1 VADQVPAPS
10 FCSKNPMAQSLELNN
25 TFSVSQLTGHIQH
38 TLEQGFTSVWVKG
51 EISNLTRHSSGHWYF
66 SLKDSGAQLGSVM
79 FKRQNESVRFEPAHG
94 MEITAHGRISVY
106 PPQGRYQ
113 LVVDQMLAAGQGD
126 LHLAFENLKKKL
138 QAEGLFEGGLKQKL
152 PRYPSK
158 IGIVTSP
165 TGAAIRD
172 MINILSRR
180 FPLADIQLLPVKV
193 QGEGAAS
200 DIANAIKVFNRMNEC
215 QVLLVGRG
223 GGSLEDLWAFNEEI
237 VARAIAASA
246 IPVIS
251 AVGHETDTTISDFV
265 ADHRAPTPSA
275 AAELVVPD
283 KVELI
288 RWFAQIEQSLHTNIR
303 NRIDRYEQRLNST
316 SKSYALKRPQ
326 LMIEQ
331 SVQKLDH
338 FADRSIRSTQDK
350 ISRLTARLDNLA
362 VSIETLN
369 PLAILEK
376 GYAVVSDPQGKLI
389 RSIDQVC
396 NGTELRMRLKDGEIS
411 STVSDIKKRKIK

>member
-1 VADQVPAPS
+1 MELVPSPS
-10 FCSKNPMAQSLELNN
+10 FCSKNPMAQSAELSN
-25 TFSVSQLTGHIQH
+25 TFSVSQITGHIQH
-38 TLEQGFTSVWVKG
+38 TLEKGFASVWVKG

-79 FKRQNESVRFEPAHG
+79 FRRQNEGVRFEPTHG

-113 LVVDQMLAAGQGD
+113 LVVDQMLPAGQGD

-138 QAEGLFEGGLKQKL
+138 HAEGLFDPSRKQKL
-152 PRYPSK
+152 PAYPTK

-180 FPLADIQLLPVKV
+180 FPLAELILLPVKV
-193 QGEGAAS
+193 QGDGAAAE
-200 DIANAIKVFNRMNEC
+200 IAKAIDSLNNMQEC

-223 GGSLEDLWAFNEEI
+223 GGSLEDLWAFNEEV
-237 VARAIAASA
+237 VARAIADSK
-246 IPVIS
+246 IPVVS

-283 KVELI
+283 QVELT
-288 RWFAQIEQSLHTNIR
+288 RWFMQVEQSLHSNIR
-303 NRIDRYEQRLNST
+303 GRIERYDQRLDAIAR
-316 SKSYALKRPQ
+316 SYALKRPA

-331 SVQKLDH
+331 FMQKLDQ
-338 FADRSIRSTQDK
+338 FEDRSIRSTQEK
-350 ISRLTARLDNLA
+350 IAIVTARLDNLS
-362 VSIETLN
+362 VSVVALN
-369 PLAILEK
+369 PLNILDK
-376 GYAVVSDPQGKLI
+376 GYAVISGAEGSVI
-389 RSIDQVC
+389 RSIDEISD
-396 NGTELRMRLKDGEIS
+396 GSELHLRMKDGEIS
-411 STVSDIKKRKIK
+411 SIASAVKKRKIK

>member
-1 VADQVPAPS
+1 
-10 FCSKNPMAQSLELNN
+10 MAQPPELNN
-25 TFSVSQLTGHIQH
+25 TLSVSQITGHIQQ
-38 TLEQGFTSVWVKG
+38 TLEKDFASVWVKG

-79 FKRQNESVRFEPAHG
+79 FRRQNESVRFEPAHG
-94 MEITAHGRISVY
+94 MEITAHGRITVY

-113 LVVDQMLAAGQGD
+113 LVVDQMLPAGQGD

-138 QAEGLFEGGLKQKL
+138 QAEGLFDPSLKQNL
-152 PRYPSK
+152 PKYPSK

-180 FPLADIQLLPVKV
+180 FPLAEIILMPVKV
-193 QGEGAAS
+193 QGDGAAAE
-200 DIANAIKVFNRMNEC
+200 IANAIEIFNSLDEC

-237 VARAIAASA
+237 VARAIAASS
-246 IPVIS
+246 IPIVS

-283 KVELI
+283 QIELAK
-288 RWFAQIEQSLHTNIR
+288 WFSQVEQSLQTNIR
-303 NRIDRYEQRLNST
+303 SRIDKYGMRLISI
-316 SKSYALKRPQ
+316 SKSYALKRPE

-338 FADRSIRSTQDK
+338 LEDRSLRSTQDK

-369 PLAILEK
+369 PLSILKK
-376 GYAVVSDPQGKLI
+376 GYSVLSDSQGELI
-389 RSIDQVC
+389 RSIDQVSD
-396 NGTELRMRLKDGEIS
+396 GTELRMRLNDGEIS
-411 STVSDIKKRKIK
+411 SIARDVKKRKIK

>member
-1 VADQVPAPS
+1 MELVPSPS
-10 FCSKNPMAQSLELNN
+10 ICSKNPMAQSPELN
-25 TFSVSQLTGHIQH
+25 TTLSVSQITGHIQH
-38 TLEQGFTSVWVKG
+38 TLEKGFASVWVKG

-79 FKRQNESVRFEPAHG
+79 FRRQNEGVRFEPTHG

-113 LVVDQMLAAGQGD
+113 LIVDQMLPAGQGD

-138 QAEGLFEGGLKQKL
+138 HAEGLFDPSLKQKL
-152 PRYPSK
+152 PAYPAK

-180 FPLADIQLLPVKV
+180 FPLAELILLPVKV
-193 QGEGAAS
+193 QGEGAATE
-200 DIANAIKVFNRMNEC
+200 IADAIGTFNSMDEC

-223 GGSLEDLWAFNEEI
+223 GGSLEDLWAFNEES
-237 VARAIAASA
+237 VARAIAHSK
-246 IPVIS
+246 IPVVS

-283 KVELI
+283 QIELI
-288 RWFAQIEQSLHTNIR
+288 RWFNQVEQSLQSNMR
-303 NRIDRYEQRLNST
+303 SRIEKYGQRLDSI
-316 SKSYALKRPQ
+316 SRSYALKRPE

-331 SVQKLDH
+331 SFQKLDH
-338 FADRSIRSTQDK
+338 LEDLSLRATRDK
-350 ISRLTARLDNLA
+350 ISKLAARMDNLS
-362 VSIETLN
+362 VSIEALN
-369 PLAILEK
+369 PLRILEK
-376 GYAVVSDPQGKLI
+376 GYSVLSGAQGDLI
-389 RSIDQVC
+389 RSIEQVSD
-396 NGTELRMRLKDGEIS
+396 GTEVHMRLRDGEIS
-411 STVSDIKKRKIK
+411 SIASEVKKRKIK

>member
-1 VADQVPAPS
+1 
-10 FCSKNPMAQSLELNN
+10 MAQSAELSN
-25 TFSVSQLTGHIQH
+25 TFSVSQITGHIQH
-38 TLEQGFTSVWVKG
+38 TLEKGFASVWVKG

-79 FKRQNESVRFEPAHG
+79 FRRQNEGVRFEPTHG

-113 LVVDQMLAAGQGD
+113 LVVDQMLPAGQGD

-138 QAEGLFEGGLKQKL
+138 HAEGLFDPSRKQKL
-152 PRYPSK
+152 PAYPTK

-180 FPLADIQLLPVKV
+180 FLLAELILLPVKV
-193 QGEGAAS
+193 QGDGAAAE
-200 DIANAIKVFNRMNEC
+200 IAKAIDSLNNMQEC

-223 GGSLEDLWAFNEEI
+223 GGSLEDLWAFNEEV
-237 VARAIAASA
+237 VARAIADSK
-246 IPVIS
+246 IPVVS

-283 KVELI
+283 QVELT
-288 RWFAQIEQSLHTNIR
+288 RWFMQVEQSLHSNIR
-303 NRIDRYEQRLNST
+303 GRIERYDQRLDAIAR
-316 SKSYALKRPQ
+316 SYALKRPA

-331 SVQKLDH
+331 FMQKLDQ
-338 FADRSIRSTQDK
+338 FEDRSIRSTQEK
-350 ISRLTARLDNLA
+350 IAIVTARLDNLS
-362 VSIETLN
+362 VSVVALN
-369 PLAILEK
+369 PLNILDK
-376 GYAVVSDPQGKLI
+376 GYAVISGAEGSVI
-389 RSIDQVC
+389 RSIDEISD
-396 NGTELRMRLKDGEIS
+396 GSELHLRMKDGEIS
-411 STVSDIKKRKIK
+411 SIASAVKKRKIK

>member
-1 VADQVPAPS
+1 VELVPSPS
-10 FCSKNPMAQSLELNN
+10 FCSKNPMAQSAELSN
-25 TFSVSQLTGHIQH
+25 TFSVSQITGHIQH
-38 TLEQGFTSVWVKG
+38 TLEKGFASVWVKG

-79 FKRQNESVRFEPAHG
+79 FRRQNEGVRFEPTHG

-113 LVVDQMLAAGQGD
+113 LVVDQMLPAGQGD

-138 QAEGLFEGGLKQKL
+138 HAEGLFDPSRKQKL
-152 PRYPSK
+152 PAYPTK

-180 FPLADIQLLPVKV
+180 FPLAELILLPVKV
-193 QGEGAAS
+193 QGDGAAAE
-200 DIANAIKVFNRMNEC
+200 IAKAIDSLNNMQEC

-223 GGSLEDLWAFNEEI
+223 GGSLEDLWAFNEEV
-237 VARAIAASA
+237 VARAIADSK
-246 IPVIS
+246 IPVVS

-283 KVELI
+283 QVELT
-288 RWFAQIEQSLHTNIR
+288 RWFMQVEQSLHSNIR
-303 NRIDRYEQRLNST
+303 GRIERYDQRLDAIAR
-316 SKSYALKRPQ
+316 SYALKRPA

-331 SVQKLDH
+331 FMQKLDQ
-338 FADRSIRSTQDK
+338 FEDRSIRSTQEK
-350 ISRLTARLDNLA
+350 IAIVTARLDNLS
-362 VSIETLN
+362 VSVVALN
-369 PLAILEK
+369 PLNILDK
-376 GYAVVSDPQGKLI
+376 GYAVISGAEGSVI
-389 RSIDQVC
+389 RSIDEISD
-396 NGTELRMRLKDGEIS
+396 GSELHLRMKDGEIS
-411 STVSDIKKRKIK
+411 SIASAVKKRKIK

>member
-1 VADQVPAPS
+1 
-10 FCSKNPMAQSLELNN
+10 MAQAPELNN
-25 TFSVSQLTGHIQH
+25 TFSVSQITGHIQH
-38 TLEQGFTSVWVKG
+38 TLEEGFASVWVKG

-79 FKRQNESVRFEPAHG
+79 FRRQNECVRFEPAHG

-113 LVVDQMLAAGQGD
+113 LVVDQMLPAGQGD

-138 QAEGLFEGGLKQKL
+138 QREGLFDPGRKQLL
-152 PRYPSK
+152 PSYPSK

-180 FPLADIQLLPVKV
+180 FPLAEIILLPVKV
-193 QGEGAAS
+193 QGDGAAAE
-200 DIANAIKVFNRMNEC
+200 IANAIEVFNSMKEC

-237 VARAIAASA
+237 VARAIAAST
-246 IPVIS
+246 IPIVS

-275 AAELVVPD
+275 AAELVAPD
-283 KVELI
+283 QIELI
-288 RWFAQIEQSLHTNIR
+288 KWFSQVEQSLLTTVHA
-303 NRIDRYEQRLNST
+303 RIDKYGMRLNSIA
-316 SKSYALKRPQ
+316 KSYALKRLE
-326 LMIEQ
+326 LMIDQ
-331 SVQKLDH
+331 SVQKLDQLE
-338 FADRSIRSTQDK
+338 DRSLRSTQDK
-350 ISRLTARLDNLA
+350 ISKLMARLDNIA

-369 PLAILEK
+369 PLSILER
-376 GYAVVSDPQGKLI
+376 GYSVLSDSRGKLI
-389 RSIDQVC
+389 RSIDQVSD
-396 NGTELRMRLKDGEIS
+396 GTELRMRLNDGEIS
-411 STVSDIKKRKIK
+411 SVARDVKKRKIK

>member
-1 VADQVPAPS
+1 MELVPSPS
-10 FCSKNPMAQSLELNN
+10 ICSKNPMAQSPELN
-25 TFSVSQLTGHIQH
+25 TTLSVSQITGHIQH
-38 TLEQGFTSVWVKG
+38 TLEKGFASVWVKG

-79 FKRQNESVRFEPAHG
+79 FRRQNEGVRFEPTHG

-113 LVVDQMLAAGQGD
+113 LIVDQMLPAGQGD
-126 LHLAFENLKKKL
+126 LHLAF
-138 QAEGLFEGGLKQKL
+138 
-152 PRYPSK
+152 K

-180 FPLADIQLLPVKV
+180 FPLAELILLPVKV
-193 QGEGAAS
+193 QGEGAATE
-200 DIANAIKVFNRMNEC
+200 IADAIGTFNSMDEC

-223 GGSLEDLWAFNEEI
+223 GGSLEDLWAFNEES
-237 VARAIAASA
+237 VARAIAHSK
-246 IPVIS
+246 IPVVS

-283 KVELI
+283 QIELI
-288 RWFAQIEQSLHTNIR
+288 RWFNQVEQSLQSNMR
-303 NRIDRYEQRLNST
+303 SRIEKYGQRLDSI
-316 SKSYALKRPQ
+316 SRSYALKRPE

-331 SVQKLDH
+331 SFQKLDH
-338 FADRSIRSTQDK
+338 LEDLSLRATRDK
-350 ISRLTARLDNLA
+350 ISKLAARMDNLS
-362 VSIETLN
+362 VSIEALN
-369 PLAILEK
+369 PLRILEK
-376 GYAVVSDPQGKLI
+376 GYSVLSGAQGDLI
-389 RSIDQVC
+389 RSIEQVSD
-396 NGTELRMRLKDGEIS
+396 GTEVHMRLRDGEIS
-411 STVSDIKKRKIK
+411 SIASEVKKRKIK

>member
-1 VADQVPAPS
+1 MEAIPSPS
-10 FCSKNPMAQSLELNN
+10 FCSKNPMAQLPELNN
-25 TFSVSQLTGHIQH
+25 TLSVSQITGQVQH
-38 TLEQGFTSVWVKG
+38 TLEKGFASVWVKG

-79 FKRQNESVRFEPAHG
+79 FRGQNERVRFEPAHG

-113 LVVDQMLAAGQGD
+113 LVVDQMLPAGQGD

-138 QAEGLFEGGLKQKL
+138 HAEGLFDPSLKQIL
-152 PRYPSK
+152 PAYPAK

-180 FPLADIQLLPVKV
+180 FPLAELVLFPVNV
-193 QGEGAAS
+193 QGEGAATE
-200 DIANAIKVFNRMNEC
+200 IANAIEAFNSMNEC

-223 GGSLEDLWAFNEEI
+223 GGSLEDLWAFNEES
-237 VARAIAASA
+237 VARAIAHSK
-246 IPVIS
+246 IPVVS

-283 KVELI
+283 QVELM
-288 RWFAQIEQSLHTNIR
+288 RWFGQVEQSLQTNIR
-303 NRIDRYEQRLNST
+303 SRIEKYAQRLDHIS
-316 SKSYALKRPQ
+316 SSYALKRPE

-331 SVQKLDH
+331 SYQKLDH
-338 FADRSIRSTQDK
+338 LEDLSLRSTQDK
-350 ISRLTARLDNLA
+350 ISKLTARLDNLS
-362 VSIETLN
+362 VSIEALN
-369 PLAILEK
+369 PLTILEK
-376 GYAVVSDPQGKLI
+376 GYSVISGAQGELI
-389 RSIDQVC
+389 RSIEQVSE
-396 NGTELRMRLKDGEIS
+396 GTEVHMRLRDGEIS
-411 STVSDIKKRKIK
+411 SIASKVKKRKIK

>member
-1 VADQVPAPS
+1 MELVPSPS
-10 FCSKNPMAQSLELNN
+10 ICSKNPMAQSPELN
-25 TFSVSQLTGHIQH
+25 TTLSVSQITGHIQH
-38 TLEQGFTSVWVKG
+38 TLEKGFASVWVKG

-79 FKRQNESVRFEPAHG
+79 FRRQNEGVRFEPTHG

-113 LVVDQMLAAGQGD
+113 LIVDQMLPAGQGD

-138 QAEGLFEGGLKQKL
+138 HAEGLFDPSLKQKL
-152 PRYPSK
+152 PAYPAK

-180 FPLADIQLLPVKV
+180 FPLAELILLPVKV
-193 QGEGAAS
+193 QGEGAATE
-200 DIANAIKVFNRMNEC
+200 IADAIGTFNSMDEC

-223 GGSLEDLWAFNEEI
+223 GGSLEDLWAFNEES
-237 VARAIAASA
+237 VARAIAHSK
-246 IPVIS
+246 IPVVS
-251 AVGHETDTTISDFV
+251 AVGHETVTTISDFV

-283 KVELI
+283 QIELI
-288 RWFAQIEQSLHTNIR
+288 RWFNQVEQSLQSNMR
-303 NRIDRYEQRLNST
+303 SRIEKYGQRLDSI
-316 SKSYALKRPQ
+316 SRSYALKRPE

-331 SVQKLDH
+331 SFQKLDH
-338 FADRSIRSTQDK
+338 LEDLSLRATRDK
-350 ISRLTARLDNLA
+350 ISKLAARMDNLS
-362 VSIETLN
+362 VSIEALN
-369 PLAILEK
+369 PLRILEK
-376 GYAVVSDPQGKLI
+376 GYSVLSGAQGDLI
-389 RSIDQVC
+389 RSIEQVSD
-396 NGTELRMRLKDGEIS
+396 GTEVHMRLRDGEIS
-411 STVSDIKKRKIK
+411 SIASEVKKRKIK

>member
-1 VADQVPAPS
+1 
-10 FCSKNPMAQSLELNN
+10 MAQSPELTN
-25 TFSVSQLTGHIQH
+25 TLSVSQITGHIQH
-38 TLEQGFTSVWVKG
+38 TLEKGFASVWVKG

-79 FKRQNESVRFEPAHG
+79 FKRQNVSVRFEPTHG

-113 LVVDQMLAAGQGD
+113 LVVDQMLPAGQGD

-138 QAEGLFEGGLKQKL
+138 HAEGLFDPSLKQQL
-152 PRYPSK
+152 PAYPEK

-172 MINILSRR
+172 IINILSRR
-180 FPLADIQLLPVKV
+180 FPLTELVVIPVKV
-193 QGEGAAS
+193 QGEGAANE
-200 DIANAIKVFNRMNEC
+200 IASAIDSFNELNEC

-237 VARAIAASA
+237 VARAIANSK
-246 IPVIS
+246 IPIVS

-265 ADHRAPTPSA
+265 ADQRAPTPSA

-283 KVELI
+283 STELI
-288 RWFAQIEQSLHTNIR
+288 RWFSQVEQALQTNMLGKIEK
-303 NRIDRYEQRLNST
+303 YAQRLDSV
-316 SKSYALKRPQ
+316 SRSYALKRPE

-331 SVQKLDH
+331 SHQKLDQLE
-338 FADRSIRSTQDK
+338 DSSIRSSQDI
-350 ISRLTARLDNLA
+350 ISKLTARLDNLS
-362 VSIETLN
+362 VSIEALN
-369 PLAILEK
+369 PLNILEK
-376 GYAVVSDPQGKLI
+376 GYAVISGVDGELI
-389 RSIDQVC
+389 RSIKQVT
-396 NGTELRMRLKDGEIS
+396 NGTEITMRLRDGEVS
-411 STVSDIKKRKIK
+411 SVSSKVKKRKIK